1 MTLPDWTDVNLP
13 YSSHGERD
21 VEVVYPP
28 TPDLDAEM
36 TAHFGVSWDATEAV
50 VEGPLKV
57 QFRAEREVIMQAD
70 TSPEEG
76 PDPMDVHID
85 TWAASDDPDKAA
97 FGRNVRIRQEMRQW
111 ECNHPLMVQNRK
123 DRTGARLAGTF
134 AGLGFARPGVQVEM
148 ADGKQYLIGD
158 VNKLGGVCDDCSAFN
173 STDIV
178 ARYRVLVEGL

>member
-1 MTLPDWTDVNLP
+1 MSLPDWTDVNLP

-21 VEVVYPP
+21 NEVVYPP

-36 TAHFGVSWDATEAV
+36 TAHFGVSFDEVEAAA
-50 VEGPLKV
+50 EGPLMEAYI
-57 QFRAEREVIMQAD
+57 AEREALSLAD
-70 TSPEEG
+70 DGESGEDPYEVLPARWIASGDPEKVAYG
-76 PDPMDVHID
+76 KN
-85 TWAASDDPDKAA
+85 AL
-97 FGRNVRIRQEMRQW
+97 IRREMRTW
-111 ECNHPLMVQNRK
+111 EHNHPLMVQNHK

-158 VNKLGGVCDDCSAFN
+158 VNRLGGVCDDCSAFD
-173 STDIV
+173 SIDIV